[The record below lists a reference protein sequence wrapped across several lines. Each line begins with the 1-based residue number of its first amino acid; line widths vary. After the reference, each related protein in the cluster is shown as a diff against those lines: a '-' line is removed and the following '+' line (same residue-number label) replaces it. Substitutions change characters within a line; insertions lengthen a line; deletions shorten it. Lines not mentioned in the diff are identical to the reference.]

1 MSLENEIF
9 VDLNIV
15 SNIVVER
22 FEFEKSFD
30 ENLSHFKI
38 SILYIIYFNFL
49 INYLYIIN
57 QITRFLKRSN

>member
-1 MSLENEIF
+1 MF
-9 VDLNIV
+9 VDSNIV

-22 FEFEKSFD
+22 FEFEKYFD
-30 ENLSHFKI
+30 ENLSHFKVTT
-38 SILYIIYFNFL
+38 LYIIYFNFS